1 MGFKYKLK
9 ELYKQSLHL
18 LKRHYTSNLERWT
31 KHDFWRPSHW
41 DTVCYSIG
49 VVNLA
54 RLVGEPTL
62 LPTALLACIYM
73 EEDLVQGFERED
85 GTRETLAL
93 EDLGRCFRAM
103 KDIQQ
108 AKAASIRRT
117 CTEVLAEACTTK
129 GSCVAALRLAR
140 VQHLDAHVSGF
151 RSETGDPFQP
161 IVEADEVELG
171 TCMHCTAMV
180 LERDRTGRQLLWG
193 QLPELLGIEV
203 PNWGR
208 PVSQRE
214 GS

>member
-1 MGFKYKLK
+1 
-9 ELYKQSLHL
+9 
-18 LKRHYTSNLERWT
+18 
-31 KHDFWRPSHW
+31 
-41 DTVCYSIG
+41 
-49 VVNLA
+49 
-54 RLVGEPTL
+54 
-62 LPTALLACIYM
+62 
-73 EEDLVQGFERED
+73 
-85 GTRETLAL
+85 
-93 EDLGRCFRAM
+93 M

-161 IVEADEVELG
+161 MDEADEVELG
-171 TCMHCTAMV
+171 TCVHCTAMV
-180 LERDRTGRQLLWG
+180 LERDRTERQLLWG
-193 QLPELLGIEV
+193 QLPELLGIDV